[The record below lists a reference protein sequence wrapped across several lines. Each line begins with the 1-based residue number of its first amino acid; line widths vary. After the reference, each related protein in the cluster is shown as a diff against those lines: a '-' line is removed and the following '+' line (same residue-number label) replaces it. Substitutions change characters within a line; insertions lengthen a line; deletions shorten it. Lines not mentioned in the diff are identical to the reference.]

1 MPLTPEL
8 IKANE
13 SLAALTDE
21 QIAAIS
27 SLSANEE
34 ATVISSKIGEH
45 HGKIEADVKAVSG
58 IDKNEGEKSYD
69 YVKRALSTYKEKASS
84 ATQLQSE
91 IQAQKAKI
99 TDLENKILEGKGNEA
114 VAQRLKDA
122 ESKLGAL
129 QSQYDTDKSTWEK
142 EKSSFTEKIT
152 AVQVNSEI
160 AKATAGLKFKA
171 AFPESVQKTLLKSAK
186 ETILGQYKPDWVEE
200 SGEKVMVFR
209 DAKGEIVRNKANGL
223 NPYTAQELIAE
234 QLADTLDQ
242 GKKQSGAGTGAEGG
256 TGGGVETADI
266 TGAKTQVEADELIT
280 RHLMQN
286 GFVRGTAAFAA
297 EQKKIRDENNVSK
310 LPIK

>member
-13 SLAALTDE
+13 SLAGLSDD
-21 QIAAIS
+21 QITAIS
-27 SLSANEE
+27 TLSANEE

-69 YVKRALSTYKEKASS
+69 YVKRALSTYKEKAGST
-84 ATQLQSE
+84 TQLQSQ
-91 IQAQKAKI
+91 IDAQKATI
-99 TDLENKILEGKGNEA
+99 TDLEAKILDGKGNEA
-114 VAQRLKDA
+114 VAQKLRDA

-129 QSQYDTDKSTWEK
+129 QSQYETDKSTWEK

-152 AVQVNSEI
+152 GVQVNAEI

-186 ETILGQYKPDWVEE
+186 ETILGQYKPDWIEE
-200 SGEKVMVFR
+200 GDAKVMVFR
-209 DAKGEIVRNKANGL
+209 DAKGDIIRNKANQME
-223 NPYTAQELIAE
+223 PYTAQELIAE

-242 GKKQSGAGTGAEGG
+242 GKKQNGAGTGGESG
-256 TGGGVETADI
+256 GGGVESADI
-266 TGAKTQVEADELIT
+266 SAAKTQVEADTLISK
-280 RHLMQN
+280 HLMQK
-286 GFVRGTAAFAA
+286 GLVRGTKSFAD